1 MAVQGYDVVIF
12 KSPQSLSELFF
23 VQLAVRAKPV
33 HLTLFAF
40 GQDEIE
46 QIAVLQSVRLDLGF
60 EISLNLKINHNM
72 AENLNL
78 PKVG

>member
-12 KSPQSLSELFF
+12 KSSQRLSELSF
-23 VQLAVRAKPV
+23 VQLAVRAKSV
-33 HLTLFAF
+33 YLTLFAF
-40 GQDEIE
+40 VLDEVE
-46 QIAVLQSVRLDLGF
+46 QIAVLQSLRLDLGF
-60 EISLNLKINHNM
+60 VLSLNLKINHNL